1 MKSAFEKRAVKK
13 DVKPGA
19 IMYEVFCVNG
29 ENAEM
34 GSKMIV
40 TGFPYMH
47 RSIGLFA
54 KCITLFDNWDCHTT
68 FSLDDRSMN
77 GRNGYNFHAFFLTKE
92 DAQAYIDEVNEDRL
106 PPDMKKQRYEQ
117 TKRKREFEE
126 CFADLYDDY

>member
-54 KCITLFDNWDCHTT
+54 KCITLYEDWECHTE

-106 PPDMKKQRYEQ
+106 PPDMKERKEEQ
-117 TKRKREFEE
+117 MKRKREFEE
-126 CFADLYDDY
+126 CFGDLYDDY

>member
-29 ENAEM
+29 EKAEM

-47 RSIGLFA
+47 RGIGLFA
-54 KCITLFDNWDCHTT
+54 KCITMYNDWENHSH
-68 FSLDDRSMN
+68 FSLMDRN
-77 GRNGYNFHAFFLTKE
+77 VVGRNHYNFHALFRSE
-92 DAQAYIDEVNEDRL
+92 ADAQAYVEQINNDKL
-106 PPDMKKQRYEQ
+106 PPDDKQESVKMTIRW
-117 TKRKREFEE
+117 KRDREED
-126 CFADLYDDY
+126 AIWSYM

>member
-40 TGFPYMH
+40 TGFPYIH
-47 RSIGLFA
+47 RGIGLFA
-54 KCITLFDNWDCHTT
+54 KCITLYKDWDCHTE
-68 FSLDDRSMN
+68 FSLEDRSMN
-77 GRNGYNFHAFFLTKE
+77 GYNGYNFHAFFLTKE

-106 PPDMKKQRYEQ
+106 PPDMKERRNEQ
-117 TKRKREFEE
+117 IERKREFEE
-126 CFADLYDDY
+126 CFGDLYDY